1 MTGTELV
8 VVTLPVE
15 IDMANADCVSEQ
27 IAAAFATGPKAVI
40 ADMTVTTF
48 CDSIGIRVL
57 LLAHKRASVNGAEL
71 RLLRPCHRVLRIM
84 QVLGV
89 DAVLPIYHSLERALA
104 GGGEAE
110 AESWSM
116 A

>member
-1 MTGTELV
+1 MSGTELV
-8 VVTLPVE
+8 VVTLPAE

-27 IAAAFATGPKAVI
+27 IAAAFAVGPKAVI

-48 CDSIGIRVL
+48 CDSTGIRVL
-57 LLAHKRASVNGAEL
+57 VLAHKRAAADGAEL
-71 RLLRPCHRVLRIM
+71 RLLRPCRRVLRIM
-84 QVLGV
+84 EVLGV
-89 DAVLPIYHSLERALA
+89 DAVLPIYHSLEQALA

-110 AESWSM
+110 AESWSI

>member
-1 MTGTELV
+1 MAGTELV

-27 IAAAFATGPKAVI
+27 IAAAFGPGPKAVV

-48 CDSIGIRVL
+48 CDSVGIRVL
-57 LLAHKRASVNGAEL
+57 VLAHKHAAANGAEL
-71 RLLRPCHRVLRIM
+71 RLLRPCHRIVRIM
-84 QVLGV
+84 EVLGV
-89 DAVLPIYHSLERALA
+89 DAVLPIYHTLEQALA

-110 AESWSM
+110 AESWTM